1 MRRAIGCMRVEPRG
15 LAPPSAAMLVLFR
28 FPLGPGPIP
37 QTGTGTKKKGACPQ
51 RCGTIL
57 PDISPRKSS
66 SPQAKCVVNPG
77 LPNPRRIGRTTGIL
91 GQERPSLSMAAV
103 AELIVPVTLGARSYD
118 IVLHP
123 GLLPT
128 VGNRLSALTTSSKIG
143 VVTDRHV
150 ASRYLQGVLRS
161 LRKAGYDP
169 TPIIL
174 PPGERTKTLGTIAK
188 ILDLL
193 ARHRFERQ
201 SLLLALGGGVIGD
214 VTGFAAA
221 IYQRGIP
228 FIQVPTTLVA
238 QVDSSVGGKTGV
250 DHRLGKNL
258 IGAFY
263 QPRAVLIDP
272 LTLRTLPRREWIAGL
287 AEVIKYGIIADE
299 EFFAFL
305 EQEIPALLRLEEEP
319 VIHAIKRSCE
329 IKAQVVTADE
339 RESGHRRILNYGH
352 TIGHALESL
361 AGYRGLIHG
370 EAVGIGL
377 VQEADLACHMGL
389 CGREVV
395 ERIRSLVQRAG
406 LSEQVPQ
413 ASFTSLWGAMQHDKK
428 VLGGRVIGVWP
439 VKIGEVVIQP
449 IEQQVCA
456 AWFQSKHGRGSRP
469 SSNRHPGKHPVRR
482 KAPARR

>member
-1 MRRAIGCMRVEPRG
+1 MAGVVE
-15 LAPPSAAMLVLFR
+15 
-28 FPLGPGPIP
+28 
-37 QTGTGTKKKGACPQ
+37 QT
-51 RCGTIL
+51 I
-57 PDISPRKSS
+57 
-66 SPQAKCVVNPG
+66 
-77 LPNPRRIGRTTGIL
+77 
-91 GQERPSLSMAAV
+91 
-103 AELIVPVTLGARSYD
+103 PVTLGERSYN

-123 GLLPT
+123 GLLGT
-128 VGNRLSALTTSSKIG
+128 MGARLTAFTTSPKIG
-143 VVTDRHV
+143 VVTDKHV
-150 ASRYLQGVLRS
+150 ASHYLQETLRS
-161 LRKAGYDP
+161 LCKAGYDP

-188 ILDLL
+188 ILDVL
-193 ARHRFERQ
+193 ARQKFERQ

-214 VTGFAAA
+214 ITGFAAA

-228 FIQVPTTLVA
+228 FVQVPTTLVA

-263 QPRAVLIDP
+263 QPRAVLIDT

-299 EFFAFL
+299 KFFAFL
-305 EQEIPALLRLEEEP
+305 EQEMPALLKLQEEP

-329 IKAQVVTADE
+329 IKAQVVVEDE
-339 RESGHRRILNYGH
+339 RESDRRRILNYGH

-361 AGYRGLIHG
+361 SGYRGLIHG

-377 VQEADLACHMGL
+377 VQEADLASHMGL
-389 CGREVV
+389 CGRDIV

-406 LSEQVPQ
+406 LSEQVSE

-428 VLGGRVIGVWP
+428 VIGGEVIGVWP
-439 VKIGEVVIQP
+439 VQIGKVLIRP
-449 IEQQVCA
+449 IERQVCA
-456 AWFQSKHGRGSRP
+456 AWFQTKHGRRRRP
-469 SSNRHPGKHPVRR
+469 SSSRQPGKHSVRP
-482 KAPARR
+482 KARARR

>member
-1 MRRAIGCMRVEPRG
+1 
-15 LAPPSAAMLVLFR
+15 
-28 FPLGPGPIP
+28 
-37 QTGTGTKKKGACPQ
+37 
-51 RCGTIL
+51 
-57 PDISPRKSS
+57 
-66 SPQAKCVVNPG
+66 
-77 LPNPRRIGRTTGIL
+77 
-91 GQERPSLSMAAV
+91 MAGV
-103 AELIVPVTLGARSYD
+103 AEQIIPVTLGERSYN

-123 GLLPT
+123 GLLGT
-128 VGNRLSALTTSSKIG
+128 VGNRLTAFTTSPKIG
-143 VVTDRHV
+143 VVTDKHV
-150 ASRYLQGVLRS
+150 ASHYLQETLRS
-161 LRKAGYDP
+161 LCKAGYDP

-174 PPGERTKTLGTIAK
+174 PPGERTKTLRTIAK
-188 ILDLL
+188 ILDVL
-193 ARHRFERQ
+193 ASQKFERQ

-214 VTGFAAA
+214 ITGFAAA

-228 FIQVPTTLVA
+228 FVQVPTSLVA

-263 QPRAVLIDP
+263 QPRAVLIDT

-305 EQEIPALLRLEEEP
+305 EQEMPALLKLEEEP

-329 IKAQVVTADE
+329 IKAQVVVEDE
-339 RESGHRRILNYGH
+339 RESDRRRILNFGH

-361 AGYRGLIHG
+361 SGYRGLIHG

-377 VQEADLACHMGL
+377 VQEADLASHMGL
-389 CGREVV
+389 CGRDIV

-406 LSEQVPQ
+406 LSEQVSE

-428 VLGGRVIGVWP
+428 VIGGRVIGVWP
-439 VKIGEVVIQP
+439 VQIGKVLIRP
-449 IEQQVCA
+449 IERQVCA
-456 AWFQSKHGRGSRP
+456 AWFQSKHGRRRRP
-469 SSNRHPGKHPVRR
+469 SSSRQPDKHSVRP
-482 KAPARR
+482 KARARR

>member
-1 MRRAIGCMRVEPRG
+1 
-15 LAPPSAAMLVLFR
+15 
-28 FPLGPGPIP
+28 
-37 QTGTGTKKKGACPQ
+37 
-51 RCGTIL
+51 
-57 PDISPRKSS
+57 
-66 SPQAKCVVNPG
+66 
-77 LPNPRRIGRTTGIL
+77 
-91 GQERPSLSMAAV
+91 MAGV
-103 AELIVPVTLGARSYD
+103 AEQIIPVTLGERSYN

-123 GLLPT
+123 GLLGT
-128 VGNRLSALTTSSKIG
+128 VGDRLTAFTTSPKIG

-150 ASRYLQGVLRS
+150 AGYYLQETLRS
-161 LRKAGYDP
+161 LCKAGYDP

-188 ILDLL
+188 ILDVL
-193 ARHRFERQ
+193 ARQKFERQ

-214 VTGFAAA
+214 ITGFAAA

-228 FIQVPTTLVA
+228 FVQVPTTLVA

-263 QPRAVLIDP
+263 QPRAVLIDT

-299 EFFAFL
+299 KFFAFL
-305 EQEIPALLRLEEEP
+305 EQEMPALLKLKEKP

-329 IKAQVVTADE
+329 IKAQVVVEDE
-339 RESGHRRILNYGH
+339 RESDRRRILNYGH

-361 AGYRGLIHG
+361 SGYRGLIHG

-377 VQEADLACHMGL
+377 VQEADLASHMGL
-389 CGREVV
+389 CGRDIV
-395 ERIRSLVQRAG
+395 ERISSLVQRAG
-406 LSEQVPQ
+406 LSEQVSE

-428 VLGGRVIGVWP
+428 VIGGQVIGVWP
-439 VKIGEVVIQP
+439 VQIGKVLIRP
-449 IEQQVCA
+449 IERQVCA
-456 AWFQSKHGRGSRP
+456 AWFQNKHGRRRRLSSSRQ
-469 SSNRHPGKHPVRR
+469 PGKHSVRP
-482 KAPARR
+482 KARARR

>member
-1 MRRAIGCMRVEPRG
+1 MSIAG
-15 LAPPSAAMLVLFR
+15 
-28 FPLGPGPIP
+28 
-37 QTGTGTKKKGACPQ
+37 
-51 RCGTIL
+51 
-57 PDISPRKSS
+57 
-66 SPQAKCVVNPG
+66 
-77 LPNPRRIGRTTGIL
+77 
-91 GQERPSLSMAAV
+91 V
-103 AELIVPVTLGARSYD
+103 AEQMIPVTLGERSYD

-123 GLLPT
+123 GLLAT
-128 VGNRLSALTTSSKIG
+128 VGARLSAFTTSPKIG

-150 ASRYLQGVLRS
+150 ASRYLQGTLRS
-161 LRKAGYDP
+161 LCKAGFDP

-188 ILDLL
+188 ILDTL
-193 ARHRFERQ
+193 AKHKFERQ

-228 FIQVPTTLVA
+228 FVQVPTTLVA

-272 LTLRTLPRREWIAGL
+272 LTLRTLPRREWVAGL

-305 EQEIPALLRLEEEP
+305 EQEIPALLKLEEKP
-319 VIHAIKRSCE
+319 VMHAIRRSCE
-329 IKAQVVTADE
+329 IKAQVVAADE
-339 RESGHRRILNYGH
+339 RESDRRRVLNYGH

-389 CGREVV
+389 CGRDVV
-395 ERIRSLVQRAG
+395 ERIRSLVQRIG
-406 LSEQVPQ
+406 LSEQLPRV
-413 ASFTSLWGAMQHDKK
+413 SCTSLWGAMQHDKK
-428 VLGGRVIGVWP
+428 VVGGRVIGVWP
-439 VKIGEVVIQP
+439 VRIGEVVIRPLEQP
-449 IEQQVCA
+449 DYA
-456 AWFQSKHGRGSRP
+456 AWFERKYGRGGRP
-469 SSNRHPGKHPVRR
+469 SRGRQPGKHPVRR
-482 KAPARR
+482 KARARR

>member
-1 MRRAIGCMRVEPRG
+1 
-15 LAPPSAAMLVLFR
+15 
-28 FPLGPGPIP
+28 
-37 QTGTGTKKKGACPQ
+37 
-51 RCGTIL
+51 
-57 PDISPRKSS
+57 
-66 SPQAKCVVNPG
+66 
-77 LPNPRRIGRTTGIL
+77 
-91 GQERPSLSMAAV
+91 MA
-103 AELIVPVTLGARSYD
+103 EQIVPVTLGERSYD

-123 GLLPT
+123 GLLAT
-128 VGNRLSALTTSSKIG
+128 VGDRLRVLTTSPKIG

-150 ASRYLQGVLRS
+150 ASLYLQAILRS
-161 LRKAGYDP
+161 LCKAGYDP

-188 ILDLL
+188 ILDEL
-193 ARHRFERQ
+193 ARHKFERQ

-228 FIQVPTTLVA
+228 FVQVPTTLVA

-299 EFFAFL
+299 EFFTIL
-305 EQEIPALLRLEEEP
+305 EQEIPALLTLDEEP
-319 VIHAIKRSCE
+319 VLHAIKRSCE
-329 IKAQVVTADE
+329 IKAQVVGADE
-339 RESGHRRILNYGH
+339 RESDRRRILNYGH

-389 CGREVV
+389 CERAVV

-406 LSEQVPQ
+406 LSEQAAPS
-413 ASFTSLWGAMQHDKK
+413 SFTSLWGAMQHDKK
-428 VLGGRVIGVWP
+428 VVGGRVIGVWP
-439 VKIGEVVIQP
+439 VRIGEVIIRP

-456 AWFQSKHGRGSRP
+456 AWFQR
-469 SSNRHPGKHPVRR
+469 
-482 KAPARR
+482 

>member
-1 MRRAIGCMRVEPRG
+1 
-15 LAPPSAAMLVLFR
+15 
-28 FPLGPGPIP
+28 
-37 QTGTGTKKKGACPQ
+37 
-51 RCGTIL
+51 
-57 PDISPRKSS
+57 
-66 SPQAKCVVNPG
+66 
-77 LPNPRRIGRTTGIL
+77 
-91 GQERPSLSMAAV
+91 MAGV
-103 AELIVPVTLGARSYD
+103 AEQIVPVTLGERSYD

-123 GLLPT
+123 GLLAT
-128 VGNRLSALTTSSKIG
+128 VGDRLSTLMTSPKIG
-143 VVTDRHV
+143 VVTDRNV

-188 ILDLL
+188 ILDVLV
-193 ARHRFERQ
+193 RHKFERQ

-214 VTGFAAA
+214 VAGFAAA
-221 IYQRGIP
+221 VYQRGIP
-228 FIQVPTTLVA
+228 FVQVPTTLVA

-305 EQEIPALLRLEEEP
+305 EQEIPALLKLENEP
-319 VIHAIKRSCE
+319 VMHAIKRSCE
-329 IKAQVVTADE
+329 IKAQVVAADE
-339 RESGHRRILNYGH
+339 RESDRRRILNYGH

-370 EAVGIGL
+370 EAVGVGL

-389 CGREVV
+389 CGRDVV

-406 LSEQVPQ
+406 LSEQISQ
-413 ASFTSLWGAMQHDKK
+413 TSFTSLWGAMQHDKK
-428 VLGGRVIGVWP
+428 VLGGQVIGVWP
-439 VKIGEVVIQP
+439 VRIGEVAIQP
-449 IEQQVCA
+449 IERQVCA
-456 AWFQSKHGRGSRP
+456 EWFQSKHGRGNRP
-469 SSNRHPGKHPVRR
+469 SSGRQSGKHSVRR
-482 KAPARR
+482 KARARK

>member
-1 MRRAIGCMRVEPRG
+1 
-15 LAPPSAAMLVLFR
+15 
-28 FPLGPGPIP
+28 
-37 QTGTGTKKKGACPQ
+37 
-51 RCGTIL
+51 
-57 PDISPRKSS
+57 
-66 SPQAKCVVNPG
+66 
-77 LPNPRRIGRTTGIL
+77 
-91 GQERPSLSMAAV
+91 MAGV
-103 AELIVPVTLGARSYD
+103 AEQIVPVTLGERSYD

-123 GLLPT
+123 GLLAT
-128 VGNRLSALTTSSKIG
+128 VGNRLSALTTSPKIG

-150 ASRYLQGVLRS
+150 ASRYLQGTLRS
-161 LRKAGYDP
+161 LTKAGYDP

-188 ILDLL
+188 ILDAL
-193 ARHRFERQ
+193 ARHKFERQ

-228 FIQVPTTLVA
+228 FVQVPTTLVA

-305 EQEIPALLRLEEEP
+305 EREIPALLKLEEEP
-319 VIHAIKRSCE
+319 VIHVIKRSCE
-329 IKAQVVTADE
+329 IKAQVVAADE
-339 RESGHRRILNYGH
+339 RESDRRRILNYGH

-389 CGREVV
+389 CGQEVV

-406 LSEQVPQ
+406 LSERVSQT
-413 ASFTSLWGAMQHDKK
+413 SFTSLWGAMQHDKK
-428 VLGGRVIGVWP
+428 VVGGRVIGVWP
-439 VKIGEVVIQP
+439 VRIGEVVIRP

-456 AWFQSKHGRGSRP
+456 AWFQSKHGRGSR
-469 SSNRHPGKHPVRR
+469 SSSGRQPGKHPVRR
-482 KAPARR
+482 KARARG